1 MTLRG
6 RFIALTYDHQIAKVE
21 KAGLG
26 ALRQGLLADARGRV
40 AGDRRRNGGQPALL
54 RSEPSNR

>member
-26 ALRQGLLADARGRV
+26 A
-40 AGDRRRNGGQPALL
+40 ALTL
-54 RSEPSNR
+54 PHTRAVGSWRSAPERAPTCASTVRPSNR